1 MRSTVAV
8 VSFPST
14 QTISYSGL
22 AVRALKKLGSRGLG
36 TSSVSRSIRRAW
48 HLSGIALSASLR
60 LSTAARVPA
69 AIKPAR
75 TFTLVVDLRE
85 PMADTPPLEAVRAA
99 PARVLRACIV
109 RLRVSRR
116 LAIIAVDVSQSVD

>member
-36 TSSVSRSIRRAW
+36 TSSVSRSNRRAW
-48 HLSGIALSASLR
+48 HLSGIALSASLM

-69 AIKPAR
+69 ASKPAR

-85 PMADTPPLEAVRAA
+85 PMADTSHLPLR
-99 PARVLRACIV
+99 PCGLRQREFFG
-109 RLRVSRR
+109 RLRVGRT
-116 LAIIAVDVSQSVD
+116 SQL

>member
-8 VSFPST
+8 VSLPST
-14 QTISYSGL
+14 QTISYSGF

-36 TSSVSRSIRRAW
+36 TSSVSRSNRRAW
-48 HLSGIALSASLR
+48 HLAGIPLAASL
-60 LSTAARVPA
+60 LLNTPAKVPA
-69 AIKPAR
+69 ASKPAR

-99 PARVLRACIV
+99 PARVLRACIG
-109 RLRVSRR
+109 RLRASRTQ
-116 LAIIAVDVSQSVD
+116 L

>member
-36 TSSVSRSIRRAW
+36 TSSVSRSNRRAW
-48 HLSGIALSASLR
+48 HLSGIALSASLM

-69 AIKPAR
+69 ASKPAR

-99 PARVLRACIV
+99 RQLEFFGHTV
-109 RLRVSRR
+109 RLRVSR
-116 LAIIAVDVSQSVD
+116 ISQL